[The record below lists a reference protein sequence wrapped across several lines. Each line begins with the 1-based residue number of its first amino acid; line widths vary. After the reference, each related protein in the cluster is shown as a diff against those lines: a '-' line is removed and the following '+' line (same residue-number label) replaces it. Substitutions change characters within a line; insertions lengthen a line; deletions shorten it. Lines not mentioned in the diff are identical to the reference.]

1 MTEVIIDV
9 RESDEYE
16 LQHIKDSINVP
27 LSRFSLVAPGVLNQL
42 QDRKIILMC
51 HSGARATQASEQAK
65 TLGFNAE
72 HEYDVYTGG
81 ITRWIKDGNPVQKGG
96 KAPLPL
102 IRQVQLFMGLVLVI
116 FSSLAAFLDPM
127 YAVVTLLLSA
137 GLVMAGATGNCA
149 LANVIA
155 NMPWNKADPTL
166 KKEYCQANGKC
177 D

>member
-9 RESDEYE
+9 REPDEYE
-16 LQHIKDSINVP
+16 LHHIKESINVP

-42 QDRKIILMC
+42 KDRKIVFMC

-65 TLGFNAE
+65 SLGYNAE
-72 HEYDVYTGG
+72 HEYSVYQGG
-81 ITRWIKDGNPVQKGG
+81 ISGWMKEGKPVDKGG

-102 IRQVQLFMGLVLVI
+102 IRQVQIFMGIMFMV
-116 FSSLAAFLDPM
+116 FSILAVFLNPF
-127 YAVVTLLLSA
+127 YGYGTLLMSV
-137 GLVMAGATGNCA
+137 GLLMAGVTGNCA